1 MDLTGSKHFNLDAKG
16 RLTLPASYRKQF
28 DKQLRLIP
36 LEDALYGFTP
46 EGFREWVEGMFTD
59 KDGGF
64 NPRNRDDVEFHD
76 LLYAMATT
84 IDIDSAGRIALGKI
98 DASDSTARERLGLV
112 EGEVVVTGAGNYFKV
127 MSAQAW
133 EALKQSYASRI
144 TKLRYRE

>member
-1 MDLTGSKHFNLDAKG
+1 MDLTGAKQFNLDAKG
-16 RLTLPASYRKQF
+16 RLTLPANYRKQF

-46 EGFREWVEGMFTD
+46 EGFKEWVEGMFTD

-64 NPRNRDDVEFHD
+64 DPRNPEDVELHD

-98 DASDSTARERLGLV
+98 DASDPTARQRLGI
-112 EGEVVVTGAGNYFKV
+112 EGEVVVTGAGDHFKV
-127 MSAQAW
+127 MSTQAW
-133 EALKQSYASRI
+133 AAKQENYAARI
-144 TKLRYRE
+144 AKLMYRR